1 MIAIFPRQARDRHR
15 ESHSKYNN
23 GGRLNLP
30 RQAQDKHAPLA
41 SKNSQKSARVGLL
54 DWTQCSRSSAMERLE
69 ESSSVCEDTVF
80 LSHLYI
86 NTNFLPRQARDKHRE
101 NSETTTVFSGVMLK
115 AWKHQPTWEKRG
127 LVPSKTAPAR
137 GGGCELAFDEY
148 LPRPIYSCDISEIQ
162 TGWSPRPE
170 RPV

>member
-1 MIAIFPRQARDRHR
+1 MHRFEREAR
-15 ESHSKYNN
+15 
-23 GGRLNLP
+23 
-30 RQAQDKHAPLA
+30 
-41 SKNSQKSARVGLL
+41 KNSQKRARVGDL
-54 DWTQCSRSSAMERLE
+54 DWTVLSLICDGEARGILERMRGHGSFEPFIYKCDL
-69 ESSSVCEDTVF
+69 
-80 LSHLYI
+80 
-86 NTNFLPRQARDKHRE
+86 LPRQARDKHRE

-115 AWKHQPTWEKRG
+115 AWKHPPTWEQRG

-170 RPV
+170 RPFER